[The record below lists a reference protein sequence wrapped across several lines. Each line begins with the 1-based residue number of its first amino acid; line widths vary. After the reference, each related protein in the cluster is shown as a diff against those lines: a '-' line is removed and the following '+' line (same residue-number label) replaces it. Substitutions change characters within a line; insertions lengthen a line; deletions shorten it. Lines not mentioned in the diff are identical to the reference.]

1 MPETNLLWFGL
12 FLEAGFVLM
21 IFWFF
26 RPHSLAGDQLWERFL
41 QLKKDYQNNQQEFQ
55 QQKTRLA
62 QECARLRQA
71 LQQQNDQLM
80 QDYLQHRQEWRQREE
95 HLTQAYNRLVDSR
108 DRLMHEFEQEKTQL
122 THELL
127 RLQQELEHQKL
138 QLIEEDTRLQE
149 EPQSSQIELIDEL
162 RLSTF
167 QCLQPLLVGYPT
179 LSKIAHAK
187 PDLSAKSLT
196 GMFTCLT
203 TLLQDWGYET
213 IGPVWEAVAFDPQL
227 HQADSPDIQPG
238 ETVYIRF
245 VGYCNGEFI
254 LCPAKVSRT
263 LPGAK
268 EAATVQQVKETEY
281 SE

>member
-12 FLEAGFVLM
+12 FLEAGFVLL

-95 HLTQAYNRLVDSR
+95 HLTQAYDRLV
-108 DRLMHEFEQEKTQL
+108 HEFEQEKTQL

-127 RLQQELEHQKL
+127 RLQQELEHPKV
-138 QLIEEDTRLQE
+138 QLIEEDTRLQQ
-149 EPQSSQIELIDEL
+149 EPQPSQAELIDEL

-187 PDLSAKSLT
+187 PDLSAKSLI

-245 VGYCNGEFI
+245 VGYRNGEFI

-268 EAATVQQVKETEY
+268 EAATVQQVEETEY